1 MSGGRRVASR
11 NENFGETE
19 YSGERRSRRR
29 ENREY
34 AERNP
39 ERSPKVPREPKEPG
53 GPKVDP
59 ILIFIIVTIVIVIAG
74 FITLFVMGLK
84 NGKVAEEKPVT
95 NEVSMNVVEEK
106 KLEDTYEGFKVLWKI
121 KIESLNVEQYILDS
135 TSDKALEIGVGKLYG
150 GVLNGS
156 GNLSI
161 AGHNEDG
168 KFRDLEELD
177 KGDKFVV
184 IDKKLKETT
193 YKITDITTVEAN
205 DLECL
210 RSDESKKEITLITC
224 QNGATTR
231 LIVKAEIVD
240 DNM

>member
-106 KLEDTYEGFKVLWKI
+106 KLEDTYEGFKVL
-121 KIESLNVEQYILDS
+121 
-135 TSDKALEIGVGKLYG
+135 G
-150 GVLNGS
+150 NG
-156 GNLSI
+156 
-161 AGHNEDG
+161 
-168 KFRDLEELD
+168 
-177 KGDKFVV
+177 
-184 IDKKLKETT
+184 LKEAAKFTGEFAVGLAKT
-193 YKITDITTVEAN
+193 A
-205 DLECL
+205 
-210 RSDESKKEITLITC
+210 KK
-224 QNGATTR
+224 
-231 LIVKAEIVD
+231 LIVKIISEFICV
-240 DNM
+240 